1 MVAQSRQSRLQ
12 LPDRH
17 DWIIGPPKDL
27 CPCRALVHEA
37 PIAVQRGHMQRLL
50 WPKPCLTRCIQSST
64 SLFGVCK
71 TLPSSC
77 TMASELHLVSHLDLL
92 TQCSLQWCLNE
103 DRLMAGQDDR
113 QGLGGSEAAASTA
126 SSSLER
132 QGSAASSA
140 ASTPRAD
147 RSAKS
152 SPDADVLGSPLKL
165 RWVWV
170 VPSFLHS
177 LWAAF
182 MVTHALHWLLTV
194 RCSILDCKGF
204 SCQF

>member
-103 DRLMAGQDDR
+103 
-113 QGLGGSEAAASTA
+113 QGLWLDRMTGRGLADLRQLPAQLPAAWNVRALQPAAPPAHPGQIVLQSHHLMLMFWA
-126 SSSLER
+126 LPSSSGGFWWSLLSCTLS
-132 QGSAASSA
+132 G
-140 ASTPRAD
+140 P
-147 RSAKS
+147 
-152 SPDADVLGSPLKL
+152 
-165 RWVWV
+165 
-170 VPSFLHS
+170 PS
-177 LWAAF
+177 W
-182 MVTHALHWLLTV
+182 
-194 RCSILDCKGF
+194 
-204 SCQF
+204 